1 MSYIMINGV
10 PIPDPKRGARII
22 TSTVVNAGRNTN
34 GVTVGQV
41 VGGNLTKIDGFEIPW
56 LSAEEWSE
64 VLALFDNF
72 YVIMTYFDQRTNAER
87 SIRVYPGDRSA
98 EPYWIDENGK
108 PIFYRHCKVN
118 FIATGE

>member
-1 MSYIMINGV
+1 MINGV

-22 TSTVVNAGRNTN
+22 TSTVVDAGRNTN

-41 VGGNLTKIDGFEIPW
+41 VGGDLTKIDGFEIPW
-56 LSAEEWSE
+56 LSAAEWSK
-64 VLALFDNF
+64 VLSLFNNF
-72 YVIMTYFDQRTNAER
+72 YVIMTYFDQVTNAER

>member
-1 MSYIMINGV
+1 MSYIIINGV
-10 PIPDPKRGARII
+10 PLPDPKRGARII
-22 TSTVVNAGRNTN
+22 TSTVVDAGRNAN

-41 VGGNLTKIDGFEIPW
+41 VGNNLTKIDGFEIPW

-72 YVIMTYFDQRTNAER
+72 YVVMTYYDQRTNDKR

-98 EPYWIDENGK
+98 EPYWLDENGK
-108 PIFYRHCKVN
+108 PTFYNHCKVN